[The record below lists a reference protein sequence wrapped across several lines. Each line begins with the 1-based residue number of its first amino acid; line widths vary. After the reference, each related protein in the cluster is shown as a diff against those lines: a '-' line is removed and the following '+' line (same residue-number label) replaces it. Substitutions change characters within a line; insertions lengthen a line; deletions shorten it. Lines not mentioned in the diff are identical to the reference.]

1 MKRFLTSPFD
11 RAMFLMFIGNVLF
24 LIWLRPDIQRALA
37 TARSSDSPRWAVV
50 LLVLGLASLLFAE
63 LETLINDPLD
73 DEFSTRRF

>member
-37 TARSSDSPRWAVV
+37 TATVS
-50 LLVLGLASLLFAE
+50 
-63 LETLINDPLD
+63 
-73 DEFSTRRF
+73 